1 MRHLFLTALVMV
13 CGAAPLSA
21 QELSKG
27 ACVLDRGQISCGRVV
42 ALGEMIG
49 SAGEID
55 LPSLAKA
62 LGDVRPGTVP
72 GGGGVVQLN
81 PQQCETLGGTI
92 KADAACGFGI
102 TCQGSNG
109 NRVCI
114 DTIIEK

>member
-27 ACVLDRGQISCGRVV
+27 ACVLDRGQVSCGRVV
-42 ALGEMIG
+42 ALGELIG
-49 SAGEID
+49 PAGEID
-55 LPSLAKA
+55 LPSLVKA
-62 LGDVRPGTVP
+62 LGDFRPGTVA
-72 GGGGVVQLN
+72 GGGGAVQLN
-81 PQQCETLGGTI
+81 PQECEILGGTI

-114 DTIIEK
+114 NTIIEK

>member
-1 MRHLFLTALVMV
+1 MRHVFLTALVMV

-21 QELSKG
+21 QELNKG

-42 ALGEMIG
+42 AIGEMVG
-49 SAGEID
+49 ANGDID

-62 LGDVRPGTVP
+62 LADFRPGTVV
-72 GGGGVVQLN
+72 GGGAVQLN
-81 PQQCETLGGTI
+81 PQQCEILGGTI

>member
-42 ALGEMIG
+42 ATGPMLGPT
-49 SAGEID
+49 GEID

-62 LGDVRPGTVP
+62 LIDVRPVP
-72 GGGGVVQLN
+72 GGGGGGVVQLN
-81 PQQCETLGGTI
+81 PQECEILGGTI
-92 KADAACGFGI
+92 KADAACGFRHHLP
-102 TCQGSNG
+102 GSNG